1 MRVALMFVAATVS
14 LGTFWHET
22 NSRASSERGRS
33 AYEKK
38 DYAKA
43 VESYDRAQKIA
54 PSTTGAFN
62 LGTAQIAAGQREEGS
77 ATIAKAL
84 EDPKLTADA
93 YFNRGNSALAS
104 KSLDHAVSDYI
115 QALKANPKHEAAKRN
130 LEIALARRESER
142 RAAAQQQQKQQ
153 QQQQQQQQKPQP
165 QPGQQKPKPGQMDL
179 EALLRSVQQQ
189 EQEELRRMKARAGEG
204 RIGW

>member
-1 MRVALMFVAATVS
+1 MRIALLFIAATVS

-22 NSRASSERGRS
+22 NSRASSQRGRD

-38 DYAKA
+38 DYPKA
-43 VESYDRAQKIA
+43 VESYERAQKIA

-142 RAAAQQQQKQQ
+142 RAAQQQQQK

-189 EQEELRRMKARAGEG
+189 EQEELRRMKTRAGEG

>member
-1 MRVALMFVAATVS
+1 MKFGVILLAATVS
-14 LGTFWHET
+14 LGTFWRDT
-22 NSRASSERGRS
+22 NSRASAERGRK
-33 AYEKK
+33 AYDEKEYTQSVDAYK
-38 DYAKA
+38 
-43 VESYDRAQKIA
+43 RAQELA
-54 PSTTGAFN
+54 PSTTASFN

-104 KSLDHAVSDYI
+104 KALDHAVSDYI
-115 QALKANPKHEAAKRN
+115 QALKANPQHAAAKRN
-130 LEIALARRESER
+130 LEIALARRDAQQRAER
-142 RAAAQQQQKQQ
+142 AQQQQQKSPQEQQ
-153 QQQQQQQQKPQP
+153 PQKPQP
-165 QPGQQKPKPGQMDL
+165 QPGGQKPQPGQVDL

-189 EQEELRRMKARAGEG
+189 EQEELRRMKARAGEA

>member
-1 MRVALMFVAATVS
+1 MKFTIVFLAAAVS
-14 LGTFWHET
+14 LGTLWRDT
-22 NSRASSERGRS
+22 NSHAASERARR

-38 DYAKA
+38 DFAQAAEGYG
-43 VESYDRAQKIA
+43 RAQDLA
-54 PSTTGAFN
+54 PSTAGAFN
-62 LGTAQIAAGQREEGS
+62 LGTAQIAAGNREEGS
-77 ATIAKAL
+77 ATLAKAL

-104 KSLDHAVSDYI
+104 RALDHAINDYV

-130 LEIALARRESER
+130 LEIALARRESQR
-142 RAAAQQQQKQQ
+142 RAESQQQQQQKQQ
-153 QQQQQQQQKPQP
+153 QQQQQQKPQPNQGQQKPQ
-165 QPGQQKPKPGQMDL
+165 PGQMDL

-189 EQEELRRMKARAGEG
+189 EQEELRRMKAKAGEA